1 MTINENIVYENMF
14 RGRGVLLGFLA
25 IFLLFGCHS
34 GRQTTSSIVL
44 RRGIGGE
51 PSTLDPAA
59 TADNF
64 SNDVLRDLYEGLVA
78 ETATGK
84 IVPGVATSWEI
95 DESGTQYTFNLRPEA
110 HWSNGAPL
118 LAKHFVAAWQRV
130 VDPKRASPVA
140 DDLRLIAG
148 ASAIL
153 SGIARPNT
161 LGIYAPSDHILVVK
175 LERPAPYLPQLLT
188 HSAAYPIYSEATAT
202 TRNAK
207 AWVSNGPYV
216 LMSWAPGTSLLLKK
230 NANYWDHT
238 NVSIP
243 QVTYEIADERSQ
255 LARYRA
261 GELDMTDTVPM
272 NAIAALRANQSNE
285 LVVAPFLATAYFG
298 LNLSVAP
305 FANNLKLRQAVAM
318 AIDRRR
324 LVQSLGF
331 GQLGAFGFVPPGTTD
346 YSAQAWK
353 WNDLND
359 VQRISQAREL
369 YKEAGF
375 SITTPLHLRLLYNSD
390 PAIRNT
396 AIVVAGMW
404 KDTLGIETLLVD
416 QEYRVFLESRH
427 NKSLWDVVRLGWTA
441 DYNDPGN
448 FLDILRSTSNNNDSG
463 YNNSA
468 FDSLLDEAANTSN
481 PQRRF
486 ELLESAEKLMLADYP
501 IIPLYF
507 YVSKRLVKPFITGV
521 QSNPLNRL
529 ASKYL
534 SLAPH

>member
-1 MTINENIVYENMF
+1 MF

-110 HWSNGAPL
+110 RWSNGAPL

-481 PQRRF
+481 PQRRL